1 MPGERFAAKDE
12 DARYAAALRS
22 DTGDIQLIFALNID
36 PMATKK
42 AIRRTEKSEVVAPDE
57 RVDAIPRG
65 RMVDM
70 AYEWIEEKIVT
81 LQLAPGST
89 MSELQLSEMT
99 GFGRTPIREAV
110 QRLAREHLIVVL
122 PQRGLLV
129 PPMDVSKQLRL
140 LETRR
145 EVERLIARSA
155 AKKSTTDQREHFAR
169 LAKEFK
175 SSARGGKDVE
185 FIRADREFNELCLVA
200 ARNEFA
206 EGSMRLMHGL
216 SRRFWYYHYKE
227 AADLPTM
234 ARLHAEV
241 ADAIAA
247 GNVKVAGEAVDAL
260 LDNIEEFTRGTV
272 LGDRA

>member
-1 MPGERFAAKDE
+1 ME
-12 DARYAAALRS
+12 
-22 DTGDIQLIFALNID
+22 T
-36 PMATKK
+36 
-42 AIRRTEKSEVVAPDE
+42 
-57 RVDAIPRG
+57 IPRG

-155 AKKSTTDQREHFAR
+155 AKKASAAERDHFAR
-169 LAKEFK
+169 LAKAFR
-175 SSARGGKDVE
+175 SSARSGKDVE
-185 FIRADREFNELCLVA
+185 FIRADRDFNELCLVA

-206 EGSMRLMHGL
+206 EGAMRLMHGL

-241 ADAIAA
+241 AEAVAA
-247 GNVKVAGEAVDAL
+247 GDVKKAGDAVDAL
-260 LDNIEEFTRGTV
+260 LNNIEAFTRATV
-272 LGDRA
+272 LGERV